1 MNMRVNSIAF
11 ETERLI
17 VRALTEQDQD
27 NFFLLNGSEE
37 VMRYIRPVKTKEE
50 SDEHFKQILEMGDPT
65 PQNGRWAVEDK
76 ATGRFIGSFAIIPI
90 PSEPEKTQLGYS
102 FIPEYWGRGLAT
114 ELAQAGLKYFL
125 DNTSVPEIYAVS
137 ETANIASRKVL
148 QKTGFRFHS
157 IKEEEGKELTIF
169 IVKRNA

>member
-1 MNMRVNSIAF
+1 MIAF

-17 VRALTEQDQD
+17 VRALTEEDGD

-50 SDEHFKQILEMGDPT
+50 SDEHFKQVLGLGAPT
-65 PQNGRWAVEDK
+65 AENGRWAVEEK

-102 FIPEYWGRGLAT
+102 FIPAYWGKGLAS
-114 ELAQAGLKYFL
+114 ELAIAGLQYFL
-125 DNTSVPEIYAVS
+125 DNSSIPEIYGVT
-137 ETANIASRKVL
+137 ETPNIASQKVL
-148 QKTGFRFHS
+148 LKAGFQFYETRM
-157 IKEEEGKELTIF
+157 EEGKELTVF
-169 IVKRNA
+169 IVKR

>member
-1 MNMRVNSIAF
+1 MEELVNHIAF

-17 VRALTEQDQD
+17 IRPLTLQDKD

-50 SDEHFKQILEMGDPT
+50 NDAQLEQIVAIPST
-65 PQNGRWAVEDK
+65 PENGRWAVVDK
-76 ATGRFIGSFAIIPI
+76 ASRSFIGSFAIIPI

-102 FIPEYWGRGLAT
+102 FIPEAWGKGYAS

-125 DNTSVPEIYAVS
+125 DNTTVPEIYGVT
-137 ETANIASRKVL
+137 ETPNIPSQKVL
-148 QKTGFRFHS
+148 LKAGFQFHCTKT
-157 IKEEEGKELTIF
+157 EEGKELTIF
-169 IVKRNA
+169 IVRRQP

>member
-1 MNMRVNSIAF
+1 MSAVFVTKRLRVRDINP
-11 ETERLI
+11 
-17 VRALTEQDQD
+17 QDAD

-50 SDEHFKQILEMGDPT
+50 SDEHFKQILSIPST
-65 PQNGRWAVEDK
+65 PENGRWAVEEKD
-76 ATGRFIGSFAIIPI
+76 TGKFIGTFAIIPI

-125 DNTSVPEIYAVS
+125 DNTDIPEIYAVS
-137 ETANIASRKVL
+137 ETANIASMKVL
-148 QKTGFRFHS
+148 QKTGFRFHN
-157 IKEEEGKELTIF
+157 IKMEEGKELTVF
-169 IVKRNA
+169 IVKRIH